1 MIAQDDDVEL
11 LRDKVRELERVL
23 VKQKKINAAL
33 KERVKKS
40 TQQDVSSYSL
50 FESNIL
56 LQREIDKK
64 TQHIKQA
71 MLDAEA
77 ANKAKSEFIE
87 NVSHELRTP
96 IHAILGLSTLGQ
108 EDFSDG
114 DYEKIEEYFESIHK
128 SGRRLLSFVSD
139 VLDVSKLESDH
150 LELNFRTYD
159 LTDVVTLIMQELEV
173 LGREK
178 HVSLK
183 LAEVNCNVNVHV
195 DKLYIEQLVQNLL
208 ANAIK
213 FTQDNT
219 TVTIQFET
227 SVIAIDKEE
236 KEAVLLSISDQ
247 GLGIPEDELE
257 TVFDKFIQS
266 SKTNSGA
273 GGTGLGLAL
282 CRQIVT
288 LHHGEIWAQNNA
300 DCGVTLYVKLPTVC
314 NQ

>member
-1 MIAQDDDVEL
+1 MIVQDDEVER
-11 LRDKVRELERVL
+11 LRDKVHELESML
-23 VKQKKINAAL
+23 VKQHKINAAL

-40 TQQDVSSYSL
+40 TQQEVSSYSL

-71 MLDAEA
+71 LLDAEA
-77 ANKAKSEFIE
+77 ANKAKSEFLA

-108 EDFSDG
+108 EDFEEG
-114 DYEKIEEYFESIHK
+114 DSEKIGEYFENIHK
-128 SGRRLLSFVSD
+128 SGRRLLSFVTD
-139 VLDVSKLESDH
+139 LLDLSKLESDH
-150 LELNFRTYD
+150 VELNFRTYN
-159 LTDVVTLIMQELEV
+159 LPDVVTLIMQELEV
-173 LGREK
+173 LAKAK

-183 LAEVNCNVNVHV
+183 LAEVNCNAKVYI
-195 DKLYIEQLVQNLL
+195 DRLYIEQLVQNLL

-213 FTQDNT
+213 FTPDNT
-219 TVTIQFET
+219 SVVIQLEA
-227 SVIAIDKEE
+227 SVVATDQGE
-236 KEAVLLSISDQ
+236 KEAVLLSISDK
-247 GLGIPEDELE
+247 GIGIPEDELE

-266 SKTNSGA
+266 SKTNEGA

-282 CRQIVT
+282 CRQIVN
-288 LHHGEIWAQNNA
+288 LHHGEIWAQNNP

-314 NQ
+314 D